1 MIVYIPQSIFF
12 KALTI
17 FIQFNRYIEKGNLQS
32 ARDCM
37 FQNPRYLV
45 SSGETP
51 VILQEGSRYNAMHV
65 AAKANEVQMCHLI
78 VSTLNDGKFWDLMF
92 PNQEGTELSLRRA
105 ERMLDYYV
113 NSPDK
118 GVSTVNHCLISYCL
132 SIFYPLH
139 KVFSNFVNE
148 K

>member
-1 MIVYIPQSIFF
+1 MYHF
-12 KALTI
+12 KPLSS
-17 FIQFNRYIEKGNLQS
+17 FIHFNRYIEKGNLQS
-32 ARDCM
+32 AHDCI

-78 VSTLNDGKFWDLMF
+78 VSTLNDEKFWDLMF
-92 PNQEGTELSLRRA
+92 PNQEDTALSLRRA

-118 GVSTVNHCLISYCL
+118 GVSTLNLCLISWYL
-132 SIFYPLH
+132 SNLLFCA
-139 KVFSNFVNE
+139 
-148 K
+148 

>member
-1 MIVYIPQSIFF
+1 MH
-12 KALTI
+12 
-17 FIQFNRYIEKGNLQS
+17 FNRYIEKGNLES

-65 AAKANEVQMCHLI
+65 SAKANEVKMCHLI
-78 VSTLNDGKFWDLMF
+78 VSTLNDEKFWDLMF
-92 PNQEGTELSLRRA
+92 PNQEDTELGSRRVK
-105 ERMLDYYV
+105 RMLDYYA

-118 GVSTVNHCLISYCL
+118 GVSTVR
-132 SIFYPLH
+132 P
-139 KVFSNFVNE
+139 V
-148 K
+148 